1 MYSIKL
7 DVNDNMYDK
16 FMLFVSSISTKDIK
30 IKEIQKTD
38 SRENKNPKDL
48 SSLGGIL
55 NKYADISKIDLE
67 AKAWELHIAD
77 KYK

>member
-16 FMLFVSSISTKDIK
+16 FMLLVSNISTKDIK

-38 SRENKNPKDL
+38 NPKVKNPKDL

-55 NKYADISKIDLE
+55 NKYADVSKIDLE

>member
-67 AKAWELHIAD
+67 EKAWELHISD

>member
-16 FMLFVSSISTKDIK
+16 FMLLVSSISTKDIK

-38 SRENKNPKDL
+38 AHENKNSNDL

-67 AKAWELHIAD
+67 EKAWELHISD

>member
-67 AKAWELHIAD
+67 AKAWENNIA
-77 KYK
+77 KNLR

>member
-16 FMLFVSSISTKDIK
+16 FMLLVSSISTKDIK

-38 SRENKNPKDL
+38 AHENKNSNDL

-67 AKAWELHIAD
+67 EKVWGKL
-77 KYK
+77 YQ